1 MARLLFLIAPA
12 QQVDVRGRNVTAVV
26 PEGARGGDTISVP
39 VPQEFDVKE
48 VMCST
53 LPSLPGMTVRLAR
66 SIIYGTASIRSVVSA
81 NITVKGHLNP
91 KPGDD
96 SMMELPQLITQ
107 AHAVLKQQAAAMGCN
122 AVLGITLNIS
132 NDSSKTNGTLKVAIV
147 TVTGTPC
154 FLVADV
160 KGKC

>member
-26 PEGARGGDTISVP
+26 PEGARGGDTISIP

-53 LPSLPGMTVRLAR
+53 LPSLPGTTIRLAR
-66 SIIYGTASIRSVVSA
+66 SIIYGTATNKSNVPLQSLASFQPVDEPTS
-81 NITVKGHLNP
+81 
-91 KPGDD
+91 
-96 SMMELPQLITQ
+96 ELPKLITQ
-107 AHAVLKQQAAAMGCN
+107 AHAMLKQQAAAMGCN

-132 NDSSKTNGTLKVAIV
+132 IDSGGPNGCSKTSIITA
-147 TVTGTPC
+147 TGTPC
-154 FLVADV
+154 FLVAKKV
-160 KGKC
+160 KG